1 MNESLSRTHPLIVVA
16 ATLLI
21 LTCLLALGMLTGIVP
36 SPHARQIE
44 ANRVGP
50 LPPAQAAPGTAPSQ
64 NAYAPAPRPAEP
76 ETVPRA
82 APATGSAS
90 AARQE
95 RTVAGAE
102 PAPRASECASCGSVL
117 SVRAV
122 REQGD
127 AGMLGPGAGA
137 LLGGVLG
144 NQLGHGHGKTIATV
158 VGAGA
163 GAAAGTE
170 IERRYKSKTHYV
182 VAVRMNDGR
191 VRHFNYAAAP
201 GVQPGDRVRVANGHL
216 VRN

>member
-44 ANRVGP
+44 ANRFGP
-50 LPPAQAAPGTAPSQ
+50 VRPAQTTPDAAPSQ
-64 NAYAPAPRPAEP
+64 NAYAPAPPAAESGLRS
-76 ETVPRA
+76 RA
-82 APATGSAS
+82 APATGSTS
-90 AARQE
+90 AAPQE
-95 RTVAGAE
+95 RSVSGAE
-102 PAPRASECASCGSVL
+102 PAPRPSECARCGSVI
-117 SVRAV
+117 SVRTV
-122 REQGD
+122 KEQGD
-127 AGMLGPGAGA
+127 ASMIGPGAGA

-201 GVQPGDRVRVANGHL
+201 GVQPGDRVRVASGHL

>member
-1 MNESLSRTHPLIVVA
+1 MNESISRTHPLIVVA

-21 LTCLLALGMLTGIVP
+21 LTCLLALGTMTGILP

-44 ANRVGP
+44 ANRFGP
-50 LPPAQAAPGTAPSQ
+50 ESRAQTAPSAAPSQ
-64 NAYAPAPRPAEP
+64 NAYAPAPPSAESGLP
-76 ETVPRA
+76 SRA
-82 APATGSAS
+82 APATGSTS
-90 AARQE
+90 AAPHE
-95 RTVAGAE
+95 RSVSGAE
-102 PAPRASECASCGSVL
+102 PAGHPSDCASCGSVI

-122 REQGD
+122 KEQGE
-127 AGMLGPGAGA
+127 AGMIGPGAGA

-144 NQLGHGHGKTIATV
+144 NQIGHGHGKTIATV

-182 VAVRMNDGR
+182 VAVRMSDGR

-201 GVQPGDRVRVANGHL
+201 GVQAGDRVRVANGHL

>member
-1 MNESLSRTHPLIVVA
+1 MNESISRTHPLIVVA

-21 LTCLLALGMLTGIVP
+21 LTCLLALGIMTGIVP

-44 ANRVGP
+44 ANRFGP
-50 LPPAQAAPGTAPSQ
+50 VPPGQTTLSAAPSQ
-64 NAYAPAPRPAEP
+64 NAYAPAPPAAESGLP
-76 ETVPRA
+76 SRA
-82 APATGSAS
+82 APATGSTS
-90 AARQE
+90 APPQE
-95 RTVAGAE
+95 RSVSGAE
-102 PAPRASECASCGSVL
+102 PPRASECASCGSVL
-117 SVRAV
+117 WVRAV
-122 REQGD
+122 KEQGD
-127 AGMLGPGAGA
+127 AGMIGPGAGA

-182 VAVRMNDGR
+182 VAVRMSDGR

-201 GVQPGDRVRVANGHL
+201 GVQPGNRVRVANGHL